1 MFLNSKVILKML
13 TSDQIEEYKRYGV
26 LVIEN
31 VLTDEE
37 VDKARQGL
45 HDQLLEFG
53 IDHYKVLMG
62 EQKLDEGVRLKSTA
76 SKIFYSKWKM
86 DICFHEKV
94 YNCMRELLSE
104 TYLSGK
110 TKGFEH
116 SFGPSDDI
124 LSYIDRVCWRLPD
137 IIRAEG
143 GLELHLDRNPT
154 NPYSCLKS
162 WRPIQAFV
170 CLTDHYGSDYG
181 GLKVVKGFH
190 HEIDD
195 YFANSKEEITN
206 GDPFHRLHSK
216 SHYSLAKRLESVIA
230 PKGSLVCWDNRLSHA
245 TSHIL
250 AGSDT
255 REVVYVGWLPNVEL
269 NGKYCEKQLSNIRK
283 NIPPHN
289 GENLMDMNWIESDFN
304 ELQLRMLGI

>member
-1 MFLNSKVILKML
+1 ML
-13 TSDQIEEYKRYGV
+13 TFDQIEEYHRHGV

-31 VLTDEE
+31 VLTEEE
-37 VDKARQGL
+37 VNDARQKL
-45 HDQLLEFG
+45 HDQLLELG

-86 DICFHEKV
+86 NIMLHEKV
-94 YNCMRELLSE
+94 YHCMKELME
-104 TYLSGK
+104 KTYLSGK

-116 SFGPSDDI
+116 PFGPSNDI
-124 LSYIDRVCWRLPD
+124 LSYIDRVCYRLPD
-137 IIRAEG
+137 IIRSEG

-154 NPYSCLKS
+154 APYSCLKA
-162 WRPIQAFV
+162 WRPIQSFV
-170 CLTDHYGSDYG
+170 TLTDHYGSDYG

-195 YFANSKEEITN
+195 YFSKSNEPVIS
-206 GDPFHRLHSK
+206 GGGFYRLHSK
-216 SHYSLAKRLESVIA
+216 SHWSLVKRLESVIA
-230 PKGSLVCWDNRLSHA
+230 PKGSLVCWDNRIPHA

-269 NGKYCEKQLSNIRK
+269 NKIYCENQLLNIRK
-283 NIPPHN
+283 NRPPPAYCDS
-289 GENLMDMNWIESDFN
+289 ENLMDKNWIESDFN
-304 ELQLRMLGI
+304 DLQLQMLGI